1 MTKFFL
7 EYLKGTSGVTAIEYG
22 LFLAGISLAIVSI
35 VFVFGDDLRGVMQ
48 ELADAIEQAGAEVGE
63 G

>member
-7 EYLKGTSGVTAIEYG
+7 EYFKGTSGVTAIEYG

-35 VFVFGDDLRGVMQ
+35 VCVFGEDLAGVM
-48 ELADAIEQAGAEVGE
+48 EALADAIDTANGRVDS
-63 G
+63 